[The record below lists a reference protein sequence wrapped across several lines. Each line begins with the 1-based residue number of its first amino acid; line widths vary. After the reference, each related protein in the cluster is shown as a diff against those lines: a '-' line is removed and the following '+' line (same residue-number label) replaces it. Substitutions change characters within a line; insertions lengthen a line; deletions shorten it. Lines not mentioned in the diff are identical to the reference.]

1 MAVLFRKYNH
11 YRYYSHSH
19 YYGKNNSCQKTLY
32 WIARKTDKFS
42 LAEQNA
48 VSKQRV
54 WVYYL

>member
-1 MAVLFRKYNH
+1 MTILLRKYNH
-11 YRYYSHSH
+11 YRYYSYSH

-42 LAEQNA
+42 LTEQNA
-48 VSKQRV
+48 VSEQRV